1 MWEQSGSYDGR
12 LRMIVKGYRDRFMSI
27 TKRNFRNSLIKVL
40 EEEYKLLGS
49 RKILE
54 MLADDIE
61 DLHREFH
68 HNKQDVGI
76 GEVLWRVTQDDGQ
89 RQSYGKKAEDYS
101 MITVKLPLF
110 TEEDIEQRIY
120 YKKGDKNSNYRHQ
133 RHRDTMMM
141 VRLVKCTKDQGGLL
155 SGADLSL
162 LTNRSLAT
170 IRRCLNEYQKKTNEI
185 LPLKGYVLDQG
196 SLPTHKGIIISLYE
210 QGMSPA
216 DIVLKTQHSQSA
228 VDRYITHY
236 EQVKKL
242 YKRGLDEQA
251 IKSITGR
258 SLKVVREHIK
268 LFKELNEIP

>member
-1 MWEQSGSYDGR
+1 MWQQSGSYDGR
-12 LRMIVKGYRDRFMSI
+12 LRMSGKGYRDRFTGI
-27 TKRNFRNSLIKVL
+27 KKRNFRNSLIKLL
-40 EEEYKLLGS
+40 EDDYKILGS

-68 HNKQDVGI
+68 HDAHRVGI
-76 GEVLWRVTQDDGQ
+76 GEVLWRVTKDDGQ

-101 MITVKLPLF
+101 KITVKLPLF

-133 RHRDTMMM
+133 RDRDTKRM
-141 VRLVKCTKDQGGLL
+141 VRLVKSGKEQGGLL
-155 SGADLSL
+155 TGADLATL
-162 LTNRSLAT
+162 LNRALAT
-170 IRRCLNEYQKKTNEI
+170 IGKCLKEYQSESKEI
-185 LPLKGYVLDQG
+185 LPLMGYVLDQG

-216 DIVLKTQHSQSA
+216 DIVLSTHHSQAS

-236 EQVKKL
+236 EQIKKL

-268 LFKELNEIP
+268 LYKELNQIP